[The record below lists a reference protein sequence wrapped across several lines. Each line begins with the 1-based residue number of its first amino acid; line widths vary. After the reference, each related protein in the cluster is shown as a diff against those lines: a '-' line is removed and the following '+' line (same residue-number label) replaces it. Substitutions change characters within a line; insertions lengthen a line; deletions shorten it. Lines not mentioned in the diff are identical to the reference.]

1 MNATIKLENV
11 KHFPVLLNEIIS
23 IISPLYGGTF
33 IDCTFG
39 QGGYSK
45 KILEN
50 NNNKVFAIDRDC
62 SSTKIVN
69 QFKKKYQNRFEF
81 ENRKFSEILN
91 IEKNIENLKGIIFDL
106 GYSTTQIKDPEKGL
120 SFNNKGKLNMK
131 MGLNKFSADD
141 VVNKLGQ
148 KELAKI
154 FKVFGEENSSKIISK
169 RIISFRKSKNIQT
182 EDLVNI
188 INSVKKKKFSKIH
201 NATKVFQ
208 ALRIIVNNEISEL
221 IYGLINSFKLLPVG
235 GVVAIVTFHSIE
247 DKIVKFF
254 LKNYSE
260 NKNDSRYLPS
270 RIEKKILFK
279 LIDKKPIIPNNK
291 ELNLNPASRSAKLRY
306 GVKLNNHSDFSEFV
320 KKFSYLLEVEK
331 LFEKIWKKLFFQF

>member
-11 KHFPVLLNEIIS
+11 KHFPVLLNEVIS

-50 NNNKVFAIDRDC
+50 KNNKIFAIDRDC
-62 SSTKIVN
+62 SSKKIAN
-69 QFKKKYQNRFEF
+69 EFKQKYHDRFKF

-91 IEKNIENLKGIIFDL
+91 LSKNIENPKGIIFDL
-106 GYSTTQIKDPEKGL
+106 GYSTKQIKDPEKGL
-120 SFNNKGKLNMK
+120 SFKNKGKLNMK
-131 MGLNKFSADD
+131 MGLNDFSADD
-141 VVNKLGQ
+141 VVNKLEQ

-154 FKVFGEENSSKIISK
+154 FRLFGEENSSKIISK
-169 RIISFRKSKNIQT
+169 KIISFRKNKIIQT

-188 INSVKKKKFSKIH
+188 INLVKKKKFSKIH

-221 IYGLINSFKLLPVG
+221 IYGLINGFKLLPVG
-235 GVVAIVTFHSIE
+235 GVIIIVTFHSIE

-260 NKNDSRYLPS
+260 NKNVSRYLP
-270 RIEKKILFK
+270 
-279 LIDKKPIIPNNK
+279 
-291 ELNLNPASRSAKLRY
+291 
-306 GVKLNNHSDFSEFV
+306 
-320 KKFSYLLEVEK
+320 
-331 LFEKIWKKLFFQF
+331 

>member
-62 SSTKIVN
+62 SSTKILN

-260 NKNDSRYLPS
+260 NKNYSRYLPA

>member
-221 IYGLINSFKLLPVG
+221 MYGLINSFKLLPVG

-260 NKNDSRYLPS
+260 NKNYSRYLPA

-331 LFEKIWKKLFFQF
+331 FFEKI